1 MYKLYIYPL
10 IWKYL
15 YITVEGWNYRYLE
28 HVEVQF
34 ELLWPEIQIFFFSYQ
49 LAHNTAT
56 IRGFWN
62 IFDWRDRY
70 RCYYDVGTSIDLTF
84 HRQLVMWHCFCF
96 VTDGTNSDDV
106 MNWNISTLWCWL
118 VANAVEWNIEIY
130 ERVSN
135 SSDSDIFFWH
145 SNMNY
150 SISN

>member
-1 MYKLYIYPL
+1 MYKLYIYTDMEIFIHHRRGLKLQISWACWSP
-10 IWKYL
+10 IWVIMTGNPNLLLLSVSSHYRNHPRFLKHFWL
-15 YITVEGWNYRYLE
+15 EGSLQMLLRCRDVYWP
-28 HVEVQF
+28 HV
-34 ELLWPEIQIFFFSYQ
+34 
-49 LAHNTAT
+49 
-56 IRGFWN
+56 
-62 IFDWRDRY
+62 
-70 RCYYDVGTSIDLTF
+70 